1 MDRRQ
6 KKTREAIFKAFIALL
21 SQKSYDQI
29 TVAEVITEAD
39 VGRATF
45 YAHFETKDYLLKEL
59 CRELFDH
66 VFTQDSKSQLFSCDT
81 PDNTFVHLLHHL
93 QKNDN
98 QILNLLAGSNNEL
111 FLQYFQGSLT
121 EFLKQHPHLFEGRK
135 NPGLPE
141 DFWVRHIS
149 ATFVETLRW
158 WLENGRKQTPEEVAK
173 YFLLAV

>member
-6 KKTREAIFKAFIALL
+6 KKTREAIFKAFIRLL
-21 SQKSYDQI
+21 SEKSFSQI
-29 TVAEVITEAD
+29 TVAEVIAAAD

-66 VFTQDSKSQLFSCDT
+66 VFDCDR
-81 PDNTFVHLLHHL
+81 PDKTFVHLLSHL
-93 QKNDN
+93 EKNDN
-98 QILNLLAGSNNEL
+98 QVLNLLSGSNHEL
-111 FLQYFQGSLT
+111 FLQYFHSSLT
-121 EFLKQHPHLFEGRK
+121 EFLRQKPNLFEGRK

-158 WLENGRKQTPEEVAK
+158 WLEGGRKQPAEEAAG
-173 YFLLAV
+173 YFMMAV